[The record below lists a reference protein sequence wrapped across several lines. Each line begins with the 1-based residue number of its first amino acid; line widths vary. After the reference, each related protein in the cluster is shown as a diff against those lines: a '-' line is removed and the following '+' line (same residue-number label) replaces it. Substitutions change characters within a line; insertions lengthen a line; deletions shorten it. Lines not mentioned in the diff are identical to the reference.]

1 MRDRTTAH
9 IVWDWNG
16 TLRDDNWVLVRS
28 AQDAFAAIGLPPF
41 PMASYQKHHQRADFF
56 ARLAGRPL
64 TRAEER
70 ELTRQFSAAYQLHNR
85 RAGLRRSATRVLD
98 QWRAAGRTQ
107 SVLSL
112 SPHATLVA
120 EVAAAQLREM
130 FAIVHGRPADGVSTK
145 AVHLRRHLALLA
157 ASAGRVVLVGDT
169 PDDVRAARACQVP
182 VLLFHDVEHQVYS
195 QSRLLALRVP
205 IVQRL
210 DDVAARV
217 LDLLSDG

>member
-1 MRDRTTAH
+1 MGDSATAH

-28 AQDAFAAIGLPPF
+28 AQDAFAATGLPPF
-41 PMASYQKHHQRADFF
+41 AMASYRKHHQRADFF

-85 RAGLRRSATRVLD
+85 RAGPRRSAKRVLE
-98 QWRAAGRTQ
+98 QWRAAGHTQ

-112 SPHATLVA
+112 SPHGTLVT
-120 EVAAAQLREM
+120 EVVAARFQEM
-130 FAIVHGRPADGVSTK
+130 FVLVHGRHADGAPTK

-157 ASAGRVVLVGDT
+157 ASAGRIVLVGDT
-169 PDDVRAARACQVP
+169 PDDVRAARACGVP
-182 VLLFHDVEHQVYS
+182 VLLFYDAEHQVYS
-195 QSRLLALRVP
+195 HSRMLALRAP

-210 DDVAARV
+210 DDVSARV
-217 LDLLSDG
+217 LDLLSDR